1 MQKAIHLL
9 TSILLV
15 LITACST
22 PPQPESTII
31 EHPNLS
37 DLVEPIM
44 LGNNTTVIKFTIP
57 MYAEANFRLLDTKH
71 YRHKFDYVAN
81 INFNDKDCINGHNAA
96 LEYKQNLNDH
106 YARYFDN
113 PAKWNQQNILL
124 LKLSQN
130 KKELTATLNNET
142 ITINTIK
149 PIRFLHITSEPEH
162 LKLQSVQV
170 LNNKE

>member
-9 TSILLV
+9 TSTLLA
-15 LITACST
+15 LITACSA
-22 PPQPESTII
+22 PPQPEPTTI
-31 EHPNLS
+31 EYPNSS
-37 DLVEPIM
+37 DLAELIM
-44 LGNNTTVIKFTIP
+44 LGNTTVIKFTIP

-106 YARYFDN
+106 YAKYFDN
-113 PAKWNQQNILL
+113 PAKWDQQHTLL
-124 LKLSQN
+124 LKLGKN

-142 ITINTIK
+142 ISINTMK
-149 PIRFLHITSEPEH
+149 PIRFLHITSEPEN
-162 LKLQSVQV
+162 LKLQSIQV
-170 LNNKE
+170 LNDKE